1 MPRLRWLSQ
10 LFLFAGEGGDMMRL
24 QAAISRLRLLDPE
37 VPLSGYSGRDI
48 R

>member
-1 MPRLRWLSQ
+1 
-10 LFLFAGEGGDMMRL
+10 MMML

-37 VPLSGYSGRDI
+37 VSLSGYSGREF

>member
-1 MPRLRWLSQ
+1 
-10 LFLFAGEGGDMMRL
+10 MMMF

-37 VPLSGYSGRDI
+37 VPLSDCGGREF